1 MEEFKRQLKS
11 LTGKLKEAENRA
23 ELAEKTVKKLQK
35 EVDRLEGRF
44 LGLLP
49 KKVVHRSASLLFD
62 EHEMSKNSF
71 ESTTTKKLLRN
82 FSLDVSN
89 VILYF
94 EMRISRWLLSFMLG
108 NLLMFGT
115 VRQWRQNGL
124 VFHDTLLGN
133 GWQKNDWKS
142 PETTSFTHN
151 HPNSNKVYFRHQL
164 FLLLILTKKN
174 QKKTLNRHKFKI
186 EKLNLIETTFFSES
200 PTCRQSSTRK
210 RQIQGHVPRHGSH
223 LPRNGWILSQ
233 TPFLSVDS
241 CLPTVMCPFTN
252 V

>member
-44 LGLLP
+44 LGVRP
-49 KKVVHRSASLLFD
+49 KRVVHRSASLLFG

-94 EMRISRWLLSFMLG
+94 EMRISR
-108 NLLMFGT
+108 
-115 VRQWRQNGL
+115 
-124 VFHDTLLGN
+124 
-133 GWQKNDWKS
+133 
-142 PETTSFTHN
+142 
-151 HPNSNKVYFRHQL
+151 
-164 FLLLILTKKN
+164 
-174 QKKTLNRHKFKI
+174 
-186 EKLNLIETTFFSES
+186 
-200 PTCRQSSTRK
+200 
-210 RQIQGHVPRHGSH
+210 
-223 LPRNGWILSQ
+223 
-233 TPFLSVDS
+233 
-241 CLPTVMCPFTN
+241 
-252 V
+252 